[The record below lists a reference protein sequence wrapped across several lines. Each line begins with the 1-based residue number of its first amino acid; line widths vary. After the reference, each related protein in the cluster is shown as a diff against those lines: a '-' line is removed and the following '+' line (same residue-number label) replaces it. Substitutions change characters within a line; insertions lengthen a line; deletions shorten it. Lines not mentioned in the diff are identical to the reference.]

1 MSSSNYQS
9 LIEKL
14 DGFIRKYYKN
24 HLLRGLIYSIG
35 LVLLFFVAVTVLE
48 YYAHFNS
55 IVRTILFY
63 SFVAATGFVVVKYI
77 ATPLSKLYMLGKIIS
92 HEEAANII
100 GKHFSN
106 VQDKLLNVL
115 QLQNE
120 STLSSSHSEL
130 IEASINQK
138 TKELNPVPFNS
149 AIDLT
154 ENKKYLKYALIPTLL
169 IAVILFSAPSI
180 IKDGTKRLVQHS
192 DYFEKESPFQ
202 FVITNSDLRTLA
214 QQDFELNVKITGDEV
229 PDVVFVEIDGNEF
242 KLNKENIVNFNYV
255 FKNVQKNIHFNLAAD
270 GFKSKEYE
278 LVALPNP
285 LLLNF
290 DISLAYP
297 KYLNKKDEVFNNT
310 GDLVVPSGTK
320 ISWTFKTQNTNQL
333 RLNFNDTSFAVPVA
347 SENVFNYSVRLFRDK
362 TYSVSTSNQFL
373 KSKDSVTYT
382 INVIPD
388 AYPQINVEEKKDS
401 NATKRIYFRG
411 DVKDDYGFSKLTFNY
426 RFISNTDSSSTENLK
441 KITPQASAIAV
452 SKVTTQDEF
461 SHYWDMSE
469 LGVSPGD
476 QIEYYFE
483 VWDNDGVNGNK
494 SSRSQKMIFKAPTLK
509 ELAESTDK
517 NNTKIKDDLEES
529 IRQAK
534 DVQKELAD
542 LQRKVAEKKN
552 LSYDEKKKLQAL
564 LEKQKELQK
573 KVENIKNENL
583 QNNQKQSEYKQLD
596 EKIMEKQKQLEEL
609 FDKVM
614 TPELKEKYA
623 ELQKLLEKLDK
634 EKIQEALEKMKLDN
648 KDIMKELDRNLEI
661 FKQLEVE
668 QKIQENIDK
677 LNDLS
682 KKEDALSKK
691 SEDKNADSK
700 EQKAKQ
706 DDLNKKFDALQ
717 KDMKALEK
725 KNSEM
730 EEPKK
735 MEDTQQKQDEIQKDM
750 QKSSDQ
756 LSDNKKK
763 DAAKSQKDAAKK
775 MQELSQQMEQMQQQE
790 QQEQQGEDIN
800 KLRDIL
806 ENLIHLSFGQE
817 ALMSDLSKT
826 KTNDPQFYKLNQKQ
840 KKLQDDAK
848 MIEDSLL
855 ALSKRNPKIKADVNR
870 EISAIN
876 MNMDKAVVDIA
887 EAQTPSM
894 DGKNHKQEAASR
906 QQFAMTS
913 INNLALMLNEALSAM
928 QAEAKKPGKPGSGSC
943 SKPGGKGQKPS
954 MANMRAMQ
962 EALNQQIK
970 KLKEGMEKG
979 GNKPGNKPGMGNGGM
994 SQELAKLAAQQ
1005 AAIRQEIQKM
1015 SDMINKNG
1023 NGAGGMS
1030 KIAEIM
1036 EETETDLVN
1045 KMLSQ
1050 ETINRQEEILT
1061 RLLESEKA
1069 EKEREMD
1076 EKRQSNETK
1085 NVYLSNPNDF
1095 LEYNTIKQ
1103 KETEL
1108 LKTVPPSLS
1117 PFFKIKVTQ
1126 YFNNFGN

>member
-1 MSSSNYQS
+1 M
-9 LIEKL
+9 LI
-14 DGFIRKYYKN
+14 
-24 HLLRGLIYSIG
+24 
-35 LVLLFFVAVTVLE
+35 
-48 YYAHFNS
+48 
-55 IVRTILFY
+55 
-63 SFVAATGFVVVKYI
+63 
-77 ATPLSKLYMLGKIIS
+77 
-92 HEEAANII
+92 
-100 GKHFSN
+100 
-106 VQDKLLNVL
+106 
-115 QLQNE
+115 
-120 STLSSSHSEL
+120 
-130 IEASINQK
+130 QK
-138 TKELNPVPFNS
+138 
-149 AIDLT
+149 
-154 ENKKYLKYALIPTLL
+154 NKK
-169 IAVILFSAPSI
+169 
-180 IKDGTKRLVQHS
+180 Q
-192 DYFEKESPFQ
+192 DY
-202 FVITNSDLRTLA
+202 
-214 QQDFELNVKITGDEV
+214 
-229 PDVVFVEIDGNEF
+229 
-242 KLNKENIVNFNYV
+242 
-255 FKNVQKNIHFNLAAD
+255 
-270 GFKSKEYE
+270 
-278 LVALPNP
+278 
-285 LLLNF
+285 
-290 DISLAYP
+290 
-297 KYLNKKDEVFNNT
+297 
-310 GDLVVPSGTK
+310 
-320 ISWTFKTQNTNQL
+320 
-333 RLNFNDTSFAVPVA
+333 
-347 SENVFNYSVRLFRDK
+347 
-362 TYSVSTSNQFL
+362 
-373 KSKDSVTYT
+373 
-382 INVIPD
+382 
-388 AYPQINVEEKKDS
+388 
-401 NATKRIYFRG
+401 
-411 DVKDDYGFSKLTFNY
+411 
-426 RFISNTDSSSTENLK
+426 
-441 KITPQASAIAV
+441 
-452 SKVTTQDEF
+452 
-461 SHYWDMSE
+461 
-469 LGVSPGD
+469 
-476 QIEYYFE
+476 
-483 VWDNDGVNGNK
+483 
-494 SSRSQKMIFKAPTLK
+494 
-509 ELAESTDK
+509 
-517 NNTKIKDDLEES
+517 
-529 IRQAK
+529 
-534 DVQKELAD
+534 
-542 LQRKVAEKKN
+542 
-552 LSYDEKKKLQAL
+552 
-564 LEKQKELQK
+564 
-573 KVENIKNENL
+573 
-583 QNNQKQSEYKQLD
+583 
-596 EKIMEKQKQLEEL
+596 
-609 FDKVM
+609 
-614 TPELKEKYA
+614 
-623 ELQKLLEKLDK
+623 
-634 EKIQEALEKMKLDN
+634 
-648 KDIMKELDRNLEI
+648 
-661 FKQLEVE
+661 
-668 QKIQENIDK
+668 
-677 LNDLS
+677 
-682 KKEDALSKK
+682 
-691 SEDKNADSK
+691 
-700 EQKAKQ
+700 
-706 DDLNKKFDALQ
+706 LNKKFDALQ

-790 QQEQQGEDIN
+790 QQEQLGEDIN

-970 KLKEGMEKG
+970 KLKEGMGKG

-1069 EKEREMD
+1069 EKER
-1076 EKRQSNETK
+1076 
-1085 NVYLSNPNDF
+1085 
-1095 LEYNTIKQ
+1095 
-1103 KETEL
+1103 
-1108 LKTVPPSLS
+1108 
-1117 PFFKIKVTQ
+1117 
-1126 YFNNFGN
+1126 G